1 MKQEN
6 LFGTENEKEDSGPVE
21 CLGMTFESD
30 EARRTHFT
38 ELLREKLKDPEFRAI
53 EGFPIGTDEAILELS
68 DPPYYTACPNPWLNE
83 FVSLW
88 QNEKADT
95 EGSYHREPFAADVSE
110 GKSDHI
116 YNAHTYHTKVP
127 HKAIMRYI
135 LHYTRPGDV
144 VFDGFCGTGM
154 TGVAAKLCGDRE
166 VVSQL
171 GYYVDNESNIYES
184 LSAFKDKKSPISKLG
199 VRNAVLNDLSPV
211 ASFITHNYNKI
222 TNVTRFE
229 NEAKMLLESASEKFS
244 WMYETKHSDGRI
256 GKINYTVWSDVFI
269 CPSCSNEVVFY
280 DAAVEG
286 DKVKSEFNCLHCN
299 TALKKRGLDR
309 SFISLYDPVLDETIK
324 QAKQVPVLINYS
336 IDKVKL
342 DKPLDDFD
350 YDLIKKIERME
361 INGLFPSER
370 MIPGKETRRNDS
382 IGLTH
387 VHHYYSKK
395 TLLILSFL
403 RAHCHNHDL
412 LLWFN
417 SQLINLSKLNRYRPG
432 ISFPYNP
439 LSGTMY
445 VGSQVSEANVF
456 DAYRNK
462 LNKLCKAFK
471 NIPSPSLVTNQSLES
486 IEGFKADYIFIDP
499 PFGANLNYSEL
510 SSLWESWLGV
520 KTNNIREAIENS
532 AQRKSID
539 DYRDIMYSCFKA
551 AYDVLKPGGWATV
564 EFSNTKASVWNSIQ
578 SSLSEAGFVVANVSA
593 LDKQSLSFKAVNTPT
608 AVKQDLIISAYKPTV
623 DFEVKFSSSEQHDS
637 MWDFVDYHLD
647 NLPIVRVSGDSIISS
662 SERDVRVIF
671 DRMVG
676 YFIRNNREVPV
687 DSITFQREVDAR
699 YIERDGMYFTRNQV
713 AKYDK
718 ARSMRTKFEQI
729 SIFVND
735 ENSAIEWLRQQL
747 KNKPQTYSELHPL
760 FLNELAGW
768 KKDELQL
775 ELSNL
780 LSENFLVYEQV
791 KEDVPSQIHGYLSSN
806 YKDMRGLSKS
816 DESLKVKAKGRWY
829 VPDAAK
835 ESDIQALRLKVLLKE
850 FDTYV
855 EGKGKIK
862 KPRSEALRVGFARE
876 WESNSY
882 QRILDVANRIPSS
895 ILQEDEQLIM
905 FYDNARTLTENNA
918 DEW

>member
-1 MKQEN
+1 MNQEN
-6 LFGTENEKEDSGPVE
+6 LFDIEEQNKTSGPIE

-30 EARRTHFT
+30 EARRAHFT
-38 ELLREKLKDPEFRAI
+38 ELLREKLEDPEFRAI
-53 EGFPIGTDEAILELS
+53 EGFPIGTNEAILDLS
-68 DPPYYTACPNPWLNE
+68 DPPYYTACPNPWLE
-83 FVSLW
+83 LFVLQW
-88 QNEKADT
+88 ENEKINVD
-95 EGSYHREPFAADVSE
+95 ELYHREPFAADVSE

-135 LHYTRPGDV
+135 LHYTMPGDL

-154 TGVAAKLCGDRE
+154 TGVAAKLCGDKE

-171 GYYVDNESNIYES
+171 GYYIDCEDNIYES
-184 LSAFKDKKSPISKLG
+184 HHSFKEKKAPISKLG
-199 VRNAVLNDLSPV
+199 VRNAILNDLSPV
-211 ASFITHNYNKI
+211 ASFISHNYNKI
-222 TNVTRFE
+222 TNVVRFE
-229 NEAKMLLESASEKFS
+229 NEAKTLLNKANEEFS

-269 CPSCSNEVVFY
+269 CPSCSNEIIFHNV
-280 DAAVEG
+280 AVEG
-286 DKVKSEFNCLHCN
+286 DKVKAEFNCSHCN
-299 TALKKRGLDR
+299 SRLKKRGLDR
-309 SFISLYDPVLDETIK
+309 SFVSLYDPSLNETIK

-342 DKPLDDFD
+342 DKPLDEFD
-350 YDLIKKIERME
+350 YDLINKI
-361 INGLFPSER
+361 GKLDVTYSFPLER

-395 TLLILSFL
+395 TLLILSYL
-403 RAHCHNHDL
+403 RAHCHNNDL

-445 VGSQVSEANVF
+445 VGSQVSEANIF
-456 DAYRNK
+456 DAYKNK

-471 NIPSPSLVTNQSLES
+471 NIPSPSLVSTQSLDS
-486 IEGFKADYIFIDP
+486 IKGFKADYIFIDP

-578 SSLSEAGFVVANVSA
+578 SSLGEAGFVVANVSA

-608 AVKQDLIISAYKPTV
+608 AVKQDLIISAYKPTF
-623 DFEVKFSSSEQHDS
+623 DFEVRFKASEKYES

-676 YFIRNNREVPV
+676 YFIRNNKEVPI
-687 DSITFQREVDAR
+687 DSIIFQREMAVR
-699 YIERDGMYFTRNQV
+699 YIERDGMYFTRSQV

-718 ARSMRTKFEQI
+718 ERMVRIKFEQI
-729 SIFVND
+729 SIFVSD
-735 ENSAIEWLRQQL
+735 ENSAIEWLRQKL
-747 KNKPQTYSELHPL
+747 KNKPQTYSDLHPL

-780 LSENFLVYEQV
+780 LSENFLIYEQMND
-791 KEDVPSQIHGYLSSN
+791 DVPSQVHSYLSSN

-816 DESLKVKAKGRWY
+816 DEHLKTQAKGRWY
-829 VPDAAK
+829 VPDGTK
-835 ESDIQALRLKVLLKE
+835 ESDIKRLRLKVLLKE
-850 FDTYV
+850 FDSYI

-862 KPRSEALRVGFARE
+862 TPRSEALRVGFARE
-876 WESNSY
+876 WEANNY
-882 QRILDVANRIPSS
+882 EVILDIANRIPKLM
-895 ILQEDEQLIM
+895 LQEDEQLIM
-905 FYDNARTLTENNA
+905 FYDNARTLSENSA